1 MISRRPTSPPP
12 TPPASGRGARALFL
26 AILLFAC
33 TPAPEPA
40 RPAFWQVTGPR
51 GEQAWLLGTIHALPR
66 PAAWRSP
73 AINRALGSADSIAVE
88 VNLLADQRGAAQTY
102 ARLALS
108 PGLPPLGGR
117 IDPAL
122 RGALAARLE
131 RAGAKESDFAQTE
144 SWAAALQLARAGAAA
159 GAAENGIDR
168 AVLRLAGGR
177 RVIEFEGNAGQLGL
191 FDDLPEAE
199 QRDLLNAVLRENG
212 APGGASADLVL
223 AWRTGDFARIE
234 AESHRG
240 LLADPELR
248 EALFTL
254 RNQAWAARI
263 ATELSAGRRLF
274 VAVGAAHMAGS
285 DGLAAMLRA
294 RGLTV
299 TRVQ

>member
-1 MISRRPTSPPP
+1 V
-12 TPPASGRGARALFL
+12 TPR
-26 AILLFAC
+26 LFALIFAFAVLAGC

-73 AINRALGSADSIAVE
+73 AIDKALGEADVIAVE

-108 PGLPPLGGR
+108 SGLPPLGSR

-122 RGALAARLE
+122 RGALAARLA

-144 SWAAALQLARAGAAA
+144 SWAAALQLARAGAAS

-168 AVLRLAGGR
+168 AVLRLAGDR

-191 FDDLPEAE
+191 FDALPEAE
-199 QRDLLNAVLRENG
+199 QRDLLNAVLREDG
-212 APGGASADLVL
+212 AAGDESTDLIT

-263 ATELSAGRRLF
+263 TAELSAGRRPF
-274 VAVGAAHMAGS
+274 VAVGAAHMAGD

-299 TRVQ
+299 VRVQ